1 MKNVVNIVR
10 MDMAVCRKSL
20 TIMILSMLVTGM
32 VCLFFLTPLLLGL
45 FVVGSTAVIS
55 VIFSVENKS
64 NMEFFY
70 GCFPV
75 RKWEYVLG
83 RSITGFVVMAIP
95 SVIGIVFVQIGMHTS
110 LCKNEEVRMIMEM
123 ADKYQMVI
131 MCAFV
136 MLSFAGCANLLLA
149 SYVGKI
155 ESREFFEVALLLAEA
170 AVVAGIG
177 FIIQK
182 TVYHGDNGKFAAAM
196 TGFFLDHEALACT
209 LLIAAGLVFLAAGGL
224 ISTIIL
230 RKKRI

>member
-10 MDMAVCRKSL
+10 MDMAVCRKAL
-20 TIMILSMLVTGM
+20 TIMILSMLVTGIG
-32 VCLFFLTPLLLGL
+32 CLFFLTPLLLGL

-83 RSITGFVVMAIP
+83 RSITSFCVMAIP
-95 SVIGIVFVQIGMHTS
+95 SVISIVFVQIGMHTS
-110 LCKNEEVRMIMEM
+110 LCRNEDVREIMKM

-131 MCAFV
+131 MCAFI

-155 ESREFFEVALLLAEA
+155 ESREFLEVVLLLIEG
-170 AVVAGIG
+170 AVIAGIG
-177 FIIQK
+177 LIIQK
-182 TVYHGDNGKFAAAM
+182 TVYHGDNRKFAVAM
-196 TGFFLDHEALACT
+196 TGFLSAHEALSCI
-209 LLIAAGLVFLAAGGL
+209 LLVVVGLAFLVAGGL
-224 ISTIIL
+224 ISIMIL
-230 RKKRI
+230 KKKRI